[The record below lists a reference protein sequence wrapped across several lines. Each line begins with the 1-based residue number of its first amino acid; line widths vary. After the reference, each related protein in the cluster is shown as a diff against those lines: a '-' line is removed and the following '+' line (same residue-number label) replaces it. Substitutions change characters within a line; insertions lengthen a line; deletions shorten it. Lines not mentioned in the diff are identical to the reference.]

1 LCIILSGDIQL
12 NPGPISKDTEILTTN
27 HVDPTRSNSLIDRTN
42 TNDTSQTYDL
52 TFVPNPQNI
61 STPERSKKTKRNT
74 LNAIL
79 INTNSIKSITKTTQ
93 LKTTIQSNN
102 PDIMFLVETKIDE
115 NYPTYSFLPPN
126 YNAIR
131 KDRSIHGGGVL
142 IAFRDDIV
150 AEPLTNLNSNCEIV
164 WTKVHFT
171 RNKSIYFASYY
182 RPPND
187 HLQLLEALHE
197 SLTKL
202 YRTQKIP
209 PNVVIAGDFNL
220 PDINWSKQQITN
232 NRTASKHNKL
242 LEIINKF
249 GLQNMLNNPT
259 RIDSGNILD
268 LILTSNPSIIVN
280 THTTPG
286 MSDHEAVTF
295 NVNLNPVR
303 NRKPPHKI
311 FQYKSANWDKLKDDI
326 NQLTSTYFHRNPN
339 SRDIN
344 ENWNFFRNNLTSLV
358 DRNIPSRNTKAKA
371 HLPWITREI
380 IRMQRKRNKSHKKAK
395 QTGRNSDWEKFRQ
408 LRRQASKAAAKS
420 YSDYLNN
427 HIGESLKTNPKQFW
441 SFMKVNKRECIGIPT
456 LQTNGQI
463 ITNDR
468 DKANTLNNHFSSVF
482 TQEIYPIPKLSPS
495 VYSDIPFLEIG
506 IDGVVKQLKNINQNK
521 ATGPDELPARVL
533 KEAAAEITPIITHI
547 FQQSYNTSKLPDD
560 WLQALV
566 TPIHKKSLKSDPAN
580 YRPISLTCIL
590 CKVMEHIILSNMW
603 KHLHKHNILLHFQH
617 GFQSGLSC
625 ESQLIETVHDWITAM
640 DNKSQIDAI
649 LLDFAK
655 AFDKVPH
662 KRLLSK
668 LAFYGITGNTK
679 NWIKSFL
686 SHRKQRVSVNGAL
699 SDNTC
704 VTSGVPQ
711 GSVLGP
717 VLFLLY
723 INDINNNIQSP
734 IRLFADDSIIY
745 RIIKSETDNNILQ
758 SDLIQLQTWSNKWQM
773 EFNIPKCVHLPIT
786 NKTKPRLHSYS
797 LCGVP
802 LSTVSSHPYLG
813 IKLDTKLTWANH
825 ITDIA
830 SKSSKVL
837 GMIKR
842 TLGPCKPNVKETAY
856 NMLVRP
862 KLEYAS
868 PIWNPHTTTQIK
880 HLEKVQHCAARFV
893 KNNHRR
899 QTATT
904 DLIATLGWPTLER
917 RRIIKQAMTFYKILN
932 NIINITPPPGLL
944 KPSKNRGHYIAT
956 RCRINT
962 AVFSFYPRAIRIWNM
977 IPPHITAIENPIA
990 FQAAIMNLPFPTPN
1004 HLNCL

>member
-1 LCIILSGDIQL
+1 MNCI
-12 NPGPISKDTEILTTN
+12 
-27 HVDPTRSNSLIDRTN
+27 R
-42 TNDTSQTYDL
+42 
-52 TFVPNPQNI
+52 
-61 STPERSKKTKRNT
+61 
-74 LNAIL
+74 
-79 INTNSIKSITKTTQ
+79 
-93 LKTTIQSNN
+93 
-102 PDIMFLVETKIDE
+102 
-115 NYPTYSFLPPN
+115 
-126 YNAIR
+126 
-131 KDRSIHGGGVL
+131 
-142 IAFRDDIV
+142 
-150 AEPLTNLNSNCEIV
+150 C
-164 WTKVHFT
+164 
-171 RNKSIYFASYY
+171 
-182 RPPND
+182 
-187 HLQLLEALHE
+187 
-197 SLTKL
+197 
-202 YRTQKIP
+202 
-209 PNVVIAGDFNL
+209 
-220 PDINWSKQQITN
+220 
-232 NRTASKHNKL
+232 
-242 LEIINKF
+242 
-249 GLQNMLNNPT
+249 
-259 RIDSGNILD
+259 
-268 LILTSNPSIIVN
+268 
-280 THTTPG
+280 
-286 MSDHEAVTF
+286 
-295 NVNLNPVR
+295 
-303 NRKPPHKI
+303 
-311 FQYKSANWDKLKDDI
+311 
-326 NQLTSTYFHRNPN
+326 
-339 SRDIN
+339 
-344 ENWNFFRNNLTSLV
+344 
-358 DRNIPSRNTKAKA
+358 
-371 HLPWITREI
+371 
-380 IRMQRKRNKSHKKAK
+380 
-395 QTGRNSDWEKFRQ
+395 
-408 LRRQASKAAAKS
+408 
-420 YSDYLNN
+420 
-427 HIGESLKTNPKQFW
+427 
-441 SFMKVNKRECIGIPT
+441 ECIGIPT

-495 VYSDIPFLEIG
+495 VYSDIPFLKIG

-533 KEAAAEITPIITHI
+533 KEAAAEIAPIITHI

-625 ESQLIETVHDWITAM
+625 DSQLIETVHDWITAM

-668 LAFYGITGNTK
+668 LAFYGIIGNTK

-802 LSTVSSHPYLG
+802 LSTVSSQPYLG

-856 NMLVRP
+856 NMLLRP

-880 HLEKVQHCAARFV
+880 HLEKVQHRAAKFV
-893 KNNHRR
+893 KNYHRR

-962 AVFSFYPRAIRIWNM
+962 AVFSFYPHAIRIWNM